1 MAKYTFTLREAI
13 STFGEEQVKS
23 WFMDYKL
30 SDYLTPEEI
39 KVINDRGVWSKEQ
52 LASRIIL
59 HYKNREVGSDA
70 TGKFINDVKDM
81 MAELMESY
89 APLLYSASI
98 KYDPLVNVDYTEE
111 FDRSSDSTSKS
122 NTVSNNSGSG
132 LSIQSDT
139 PQGNIDKA
147 SILAGEYATSTT
159 GTESQNNSTDVTDN
173 TGSGNEHYTK
183 RTKGNS
189 GVSATSQRMIEL
201 YRNNIRAINTE
212 IVYALEPLFM
222 SIY

>member
-13 STFGEEQVKS
+13 STFGEDEVKS
-23 WFMDYKL
+23 WFMDYEL

-39 KVINDRGVWSKEQ
+39 KVINDRGVWNKEQ

-70 TGKFINDVKDM
+70 TGKFINEAKDM

-89 APLLYSASI
+89 APILYSASI

-139 PQGNIDKA
+139 PQGNINKA
-147 SILAGEYATSTT
+147 SILAGDYATSTT

-173 TGSGNEHYTK
+173 TGSGSEHYTK

>member
-13 STFGEEQVKS
+13 STFGEEQVKA
-23 WFMDYKL
+23 WFMDYEL

-111 FDRSSDSTSKS
+111 FDRSSDSKSKS

-173 TGSGNEHYTK
+173 TGYGNEHYTK

>member
-1 MAKYTFTLREAI
+1 MAKYTFTLREAV
-13 STFGEEQVKS
+13 STFGEDQVKA
-23 WFMDYKL
+23 WFMDYEL

-39 KVINDRGVWSKEQ
+39 KVINDRSVWSKEQ

-122 NTVSNNSGSG
+122 NTVSNNSGNG

-147 SILAGEYATSTT
+147 SILAGDYATSTT

>member
-13 STFGEEQVKS
+13 STFGEGEVKA
-23 WFMDYKL
+23 WFMDYEL

>member
-139 PQGNIDKA
+139 PQGNINKA
-147 SILAGEYATSTT
+147 SILAGDYATSTT

>member
-13 STFGEEQVKS
+13 STFGEGEVKS
-23 WFMDYKL
+23 WFMDYEL

-39 KVINDRGVWSKEQ
+39 KVINDRGVWNKEQ

-70 TGKFINDVKDM
+70 TGKFINDAKDM

-111 FDRSSDSTSKS
+111 FNRSSDSTSKS

>member
-13 STFGEEQVKS
+13 STFGEEQVKA

-111 FDRSSDSTSKS
+111 FDRSSDSSSKS

-159 GTESQNNSTDVTDN
+159 GTESQNNSTDMTDN

>member
-1 MAKYTFTLREAI
+1 MAKYTFTLREAV
-13 STFGEEQVKS
+13 STFGEEQVKA
-23 WFMDYKL
+23 WFMDYEL

-111 FDRSSDSTSKS
+111 FDRSSDSSSKS

-147 SILAGEYATSTT
+147 SILAGDYATSTT

>member
-13 STFGEEQVKS
+13 STFGEDVVKS

-39 KVINDRGVWSKEQ
+39 KVINDRGVWNKEQ

-70 TGKFINDVKDM
+70 PGKFINEAKDM

-98 KYDPLVNVDYTEE
+98 KYDPLVNVNFVEE
-111 FDRSSDSTSKS
+111 FDRTSDSQSKTNTIS
-122 NTVSNNSGSG
+122 NANGNG
-132 LSIQSDT
+132 LTIQSDT
-139 PQGNIDKA
+139 PQGNINKQD
-147 SILAGEYATSTT
+147 ILNGEYATSTNA
-159 GTESQNNSTDVTDN
+159 TESTNDSQDITDN
-173 TGSGNEHYTK
+173 TGKGNEHYTK
-183 RTKGNS
+183 RTMGNS
-189 GVSATSQRMIEL
+189 GVTATSQRMIEL